1 MGAQVIKTPGGEDM
15 VILPKSEYDRLVE
28 AREALADKVDARE
41 AARILKRIESGEEET
56 FPDDL
61 VKRLR
66 KENRVR
72 VMREYRGLT
81 QAELAKA
88 AGTSP
93 MYLSQIECGRADG
106 STSLLARLAKA
117 LRISAD
123 IIRPA
128 SKH

>member
-15 VILPKSEYDRLVE
+15 VVLPKSEYDRLVE
-28 AREALADKVDARE
+28 AREALEDKVDARE
-41 AARILKRIESGEEET
+41 AVRILKRIEAGEEET
-56 FPDDL
+56 FPHDL

-66 KENRVR
+66 KENRVK

-88 AGTSP
+88 AGTNP

-106 STSLLARLAKA
+106 STRLVTRLAKV
-117 LRISAD
+117 LRVSAD
-123 IIRPA
+123 ILRPA
-128 SKH
+128 SGH

>member
-28 AREALADKVDARE
+28 GREALEDKVDARE

-66 KENRVR
+66 KENRVK

-88 AGTSP
+88 AGTNP

-106 STSLLARLAKA
+106 STNLLAKLAKA
-117 LRISAD
+117 LRVSAD